1 MRALGFDLGIGLI
14 STGKFIV
21 GRVEERNPT

>member
-1 MRALGFDLGIGLI
+1 MRTLGFDLGIGLNGK
-14 STGKFIV
+14 GKFIV